1 MLGSLGENRLKT
13 RRTICIA
20 ALLATLIL
28 STACKKKPAAGSE
41 ADGQLK
47 LTLAVSPER
56 PRMSQ
61 PATLRVHVT
70 DPTSNPVTDAV
81 VTGTMTMK
89 IMDMPPVPL
98 TFTSVG
104 NGFYETTMNKL
115 DMSGPWGIVVVAKQ
129 GGAVST
135 ENFDVTVFD

>member
-1 MLGSLGENRLKT
+1 MKT
-13 RRTICIA
+13 CRTICVT
-20 ALLATLIL
+20 ALMATLVL
-28 STACKKKPAAGSE
+28 ATACKKKPAAAAE

-47 LTLAVSPER
+47 LTLAVSPEH
-56 PRMSQ
+56 PRMSR

-70 DPTSNPVTDAV
+70 DPTTNPVTDAV

-89 IMDMPPVPL
+89 IMDMPPVQL

-129 GGAVST
+129 GAAVST